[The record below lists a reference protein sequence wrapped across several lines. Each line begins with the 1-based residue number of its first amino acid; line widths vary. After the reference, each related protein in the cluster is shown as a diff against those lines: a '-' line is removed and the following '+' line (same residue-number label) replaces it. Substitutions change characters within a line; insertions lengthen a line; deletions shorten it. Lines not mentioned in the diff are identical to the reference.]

1 MSAVCAGV
9 FLHIWVQCGGEVS
22 CVIHENL
29 QYLRK
34 KFHFSQEEVAERVG
48 VSRQAVAKWESG
60 ETVPDLRNSMAL
72 AALYDVT
79 LDALVHYRPEEG
91 QGMPIPPKGRH
102 IFGTVTVGD
111 KGQIVIPVKARK
123 IFQIQP
129 GDDLIVLGDESQG
142 LALLKQSDLLAMLEI
157 IRRGEREE

>member
-1 MSAVCAGV
+1 MIS
-9 FLHIWVQCGGEVS
+9 
-22 CVIHENL
+22 ENL

-34 KFHFSQEEVAERVG
+34 KFNFSQEEVAERIG

-60 ETVPDLRNSMAL
+60 ETVPDLQNTAAL

-79 LDALVHYRPEEG
+79 LDELVHYSAQEFS
-91 QGMPIPPKGRH
+91 GMPIPPKGRH
-102 IFGTVTVGD
+102 IFGSVTVGD

-129 GDDLIVLGDESQG
+129 GDSLIVLGDEKQG
-142 LALLKQSDLLAMLEI
+142 LALMKQSDLLAMLDA
-157 IRRGEREE
+157 IRRYKED

>member
-1 MSAVCAGV
+1 MIS
-9 FLHIWVQCGGEVS
+9 
-22 CVIHENL
+22 ENL

-34 KFHFSQEEVAERVG
+34 RFHFSQEEVAERIG

-60 ETVPDLRNSMAL
+60 ETIPDLPNSAKL
-72 AALYDVT
+72 AELYDVT
-79 LDALVHYRPEEG
+79 LDDLVHHRAQDA
-91 QGMPIPPKGRH
+91 QGMPIAPKGRH

-129 GDDLIVLGDESQG
+129 GDALIVLGDEKQG
-142 LALLKQSDLLAMLEI
+142 LALMKQSDLLAMLDA
-157 IRRGEREE
+157 IRKYEEE